1 MVIDDDGEKCSS
13 GMTKKWDKEKWSSIR
28 ITMAST
34 EQEEEEGEDHNDDTT
49 ENSMEEDKRTEDGEG
64 QGKREF

>member
-1 MVIDDDGEKCSS
+1 MVIDGDGEKCSS

-34 EQEEEEGEDHNDDTT
+34 QEEEEDHSDDTT
-49 ENSMEEDKRTEDGEG
+49 ENSMEGDKRIEDGEG
-64 QGKREF
+64 QRKREF